1 MDIVHSR
8 ESQLLGLN
16 SFKNKNHK
24 VTMGVLKISLE
35 IMDFSLWSTGG
46 PSQLGSNIGE
56 IFQIK
61 IRRTITKFEELV
73 H

>member
-1 MDIVHSR
+1 MPPAFHFQRYTMDIVHSR

-35 IMDFSLWSTGG
+35 ILDFSLG
-46 PSQLGSNIGE
+46 PLGAPLSWDPTSAKY
-56 IFQIK
+56 FK
-61 IRRTITKFEELV
+61 
-73 H
+73 